1 MDSSTRAAL
10 GQLAEWVEAGVLFLT
25 AALVTLTLR
34 YLLLR
39 AMSRITQPD
48 SPGYIAFHSLRLPS
62 ALWCLA
68 ASLTFTLHFSDLSG
82 KAAKWVAG
90 SSFTFLVIS
99 MCVVTSQLVVR
110 IWTLA
115 AASRGLRFAVSGVS
129 KAVIHVFILLLG
141 STALLRYFDIS
152 ITPVLTALGVGGLAV
167 ALALRDTLANFFA
180 GVHILVEA
188 PLSIGD
194 FIRLASGE
202 EGTVTDIG
210 WRTTRILTG
219 SNNTIL
225 IPNEKITSSI
235 LTNYAMPDHKMTTD
249 VAVLTAFDVDVGR
262 VIRIATEEAR
272 QVANVRPDF
281 EPVVLFD
288 PGVTPTHLQFKVI
301 VQINDRIQA
310 GGVQSEL
317 RLRIFQ
323 RLQREGIPLP
333 VIDPAQRG
341 AYVADRN

>member
-1 MDSSTRAAL
+1 MNSSTRTIL
-10 GQLAEWVEAGVLFLT
+10 DQLADWAGAGVLFAT

-48 SPGYIAFHSLRLPS
+48 TPGYIAFHSLRLPS

-68 ASLTFTLHFSDLSG
+68 ASLTFTLHYADLTG

-99 MCVVTSQLVVR
+99 MCVVSSQLVVR
-110 IWTLA
+110 IWTLT
-115 AASRGLRFAVSGVS
+115 AASRGLRFAVSGVA

-152 ITPVLTALGVGGLAV
+152 VTPILTALGVGGLAV

-180 GVHILVEA
+180 GIHILVEA
-188 PLSIGD
+188 PLNIGD
-194 FIRLASGE
+194 FIRLSSGE
-202 EGTVTDIG
+202 EGTVSDIG
-210 WRTTRILTG
+210 WRTTRVLTG
-219 SNNTIL
+219 SNNIIL

-235 LTNYAMPDHKMTTD
+235 LTNYAMPDGKMTTD
-249 VAVLTAFDVDVGR
+249 VAILTGFDADVGR
-262 VIRIATEEAR
+262 VVRIATEEAR
-272 QVANVRPDF
+272 QTQNVRADF

-301 VQINDRIQA
+301 VQINDRRQA
-310 GGVQSEL
+310 GGVQSDL

-333 VIDPAQRG
+333 PIEPVSRTSYAT
-341 AYVADRN
+341 DRN